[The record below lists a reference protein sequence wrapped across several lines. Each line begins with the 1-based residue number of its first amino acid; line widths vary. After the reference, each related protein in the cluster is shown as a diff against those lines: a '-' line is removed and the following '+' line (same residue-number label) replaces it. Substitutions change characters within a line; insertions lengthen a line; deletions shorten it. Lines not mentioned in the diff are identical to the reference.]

1 MKTWHTYKWM
11 NGSSKG
17 VFISSRMERE
27 EDWEIGNGVLSLIKE
42 KNPQVFLPIPEGTK
56 LICYDTKKLCNI
68 WQEKIKILTPTIV
81 GRQFFWNSVS
91 LISSGSALSFVTR
104 HWRNA
109 ECRLKKKIDER
120 QKKVFPKI
128 FFSDENLKNCGI
140 YLVIKN
146 FCYLCSA
153 SVSDRNHFT
162 EVKDEN
168 VNKNEK

>member
-27 EDWEIGNGVLSLIKE
+27 EDWEIGNRIGVLSIIKE

-81 GRQFFWNSVS
+81 GLQFFWNSVS
-91 LISSGSALSFVTR
+91 LISSGSALSQGTGAMQTQEENR
-104 HWRNA
+104 WTT
-109 ECRLKKKIDER
+109 KKS
-120 QKKVFPKI
+120 FPKNILFWWKFKKLRDI
-128 FFSDENLKNCGI
+128 FCDKEFL
-140 YLVIKN
+140 LP
-146 FCYLCSA
+146 L
-153 SVSDRNHFT
+153 
-162 EVKDEN
+162 
-168 VNKNEK
+168 

>member
-1 MKTWHTYKWM
+1 
-11 NGSSKG
+11 
-17 VFISSRMERE
+17 MERE
-27 EDWEIGNGVLSLIKE
+27 EDWEIGNRIGVLSIIKE

-81 GRQFFWNSVS
+81 GLQFYWNSVS
-91 LISSGSALSFVTR
+91 LISSGSALSQGTGAMQTQEENR
-104 HWRNA
+104 WTT
-109 ECRLKKKIDER
+109 
-120 QKKVFPKI
+120 KKVFPKI

-140 YLVIKN
+140 YFVIKN

-162 EVKDEN
+162 EAKDEN
-168 VNKNEK
+168 VNKNENNQSITFLPFSRRTVEI